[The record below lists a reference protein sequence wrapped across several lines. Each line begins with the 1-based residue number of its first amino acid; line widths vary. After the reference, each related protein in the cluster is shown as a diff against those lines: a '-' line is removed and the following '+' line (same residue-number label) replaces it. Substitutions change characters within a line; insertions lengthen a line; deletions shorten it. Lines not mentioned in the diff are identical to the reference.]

1 MTEQLSL
8 SHIEKLCEG
17 TMKRQLSINR
27 ERGVGV
33 EGKITGILLFLW
45 AGNFLLP
52 LQRLPVS
59 KNLMENINRDNEKV
73 LNQEDITDLQNNE
86 AKTNI
91 ISRRNRQIQN
101 YNWRF

>member
-8 SHIEKLCEG
+8 SHTEELCEG
-17 TMKRQLSINR
+17 TMKRQLPTSH
-27 ERGVGV
+27 GSGG
-33 EGKITGILLFLW
+33 GKITGILLFLW

-59 KNLMENINRDNEKV
+59 KNLMKNINRDNEEV

>member
-1 MTEQLSL
+1 
-8 SHIEKLCEG
+8 
-17 TMKRQLSINR
+17 MK
-27 ERGVGV
+27 
-33 EGKITGILLFLW
+33 
-45 AGNFLLP
+45 
-52 LQRLPVS
+52 
-59 KNLMENINRDNEKV
+59 NINRDNEKV